1 MVTMA
6 EDEQGKG
13 DHVPI
18 VEHQARG
25 GGEMCAELL
34 SMRCTLHRIFPFRT
48 GCSFILWK
56 RDVGVKGPKFREEF
70 DWRLGQNIN
79 LQASTGKGK
88 VPDGLLAPQVPSGE
102 EQGFLVT
109 AIQQQQALMVP
120 LLRAWHGL
128 CTPCLPQPA
137 AVLHGP

>member
-56 RDVGVKGPKFREEF
+56 RDMGVKGPKFREEF
-70 DWRLGQNIN
+70 DWDRTSTFKPGLEREKYQM
-79 LQASTGKGK
+79 ASWLHKF
-88 VPDGLLAPQVPSGE
+88 LLEKSRV
-102 EQGFLVT
+102 FLS
-109 AIQQQQALMVP
+109 
-120 LLRAWHGL
+120 LRFSSSRR
-128 CTPCLPQPA
+128 
-137 AVLHGP
+137 